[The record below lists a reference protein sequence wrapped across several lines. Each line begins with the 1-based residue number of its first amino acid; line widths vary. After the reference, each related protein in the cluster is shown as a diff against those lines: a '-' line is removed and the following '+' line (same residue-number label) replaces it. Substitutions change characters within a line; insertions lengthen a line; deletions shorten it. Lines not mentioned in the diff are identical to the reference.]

1 MLFTAVCSALEWDS
15 GLWASMN
22 SRWEKLRLGHDS
34 RIALL
39 AIAAALPAVITCAVL
54 LALNGYSPRIQF
66 VVDVFLLLCCAAF
79 AAKVRT
85 HVTSPLR
92 TLANLLEAMREG
104 DYSIRARVED
114 PGEPMGEVM
123 QQVNAMAAT
132 LRDQRLGALEA
143 TALLRKV
150 MEEIDVAAFAFDPQQ
165 SLRLVNRAG
174 ERLLAQP
181 SERLLARD
189 AASLGLDEYLA
200 GEPERTVQRR
210 FPGAMG
216 RWGIRRSQF
225 REGGVPHQLLV
236 VSDLTRPLREQEL
249 QAWQRLVRVIGHELN
264 NSLTPIKSITQSL
277 EDLLKQDPLPDD
289 WAEDMTRGL
298 NVIGNR
304 SESLNRFMSSYAQL
318 AKLPPPRFGAVDLS
332 ALLRRV
338 IRLETR
344 IPVAYDE
351 CAPLVIQG
359 DADQLEQ
366 ALINLLRNA
375 VDAAKETGGGVRVFC
390 RITVPRAE
398 VLIQDEG
405 HGIAN
410 PANLFVPFFTTKRGG
425 SGIGLVLSRQIA
437 EAHNGS
443 LTLRNRV
450 DRPGCEARLT
460 LPVKQP

>member
-1 MLFTAVCSALEWDS
+1 MSSLRSKFRPGHGTRVMLV
-15 GLWASMN
+15 
-22 SRWEKLRLGHDS
+22 
-34 RIALL
+34 
-39 AIAAALPAVITCAVL
+39 AIAAGLPAVIACAVL
-54 LALNGYSPRIQF
+54 LALGHYSTNVQIA
-66 VVDVFLLLCCAAF
+66 VDLFLFFCCLGF
-79 AAKVRT
+79 ALNVKSR
-85 HVTSPLR
+85 VTGPLR

-114 PGEPMGEVM
+114 PTEALGEVM
-123 QQVNAMAAT
+123 HQVNAMAAT

-165 SLRLVNRAG
+165 TLRLVNRAG

-189 AASLGLDEYLA
+189 ASSLGLDEYLS
-200 GEPERTVQRR
+200 GEGERTIQRR
-210 FPGAMG
+210 FPGAIG

-289 WAEDMTRGL
+289 WADDMSRGL

-304 SESLNRFMSSYAQL
+304 SESLNRFMSAYAQL
-318 AKLPPPRFGAVDLS
+318 AKLPAPRFASVELS
-332 ALLRRV
+332 SLIRRV
-338 IRLETR
+338 TRLDTR
-344 IPVAYDE
+344 VSVICEDS
-351 CAPLVIQG
+351 APLVVQG

-366 ALINLLRNA
+366 ALINLVRNG
-375 VDAAKETGGGVRVFC
+375 VDAAKETGGGVKVFC
-390 RITVPRAE
+390 TATPTRAE
-398 VLIQDEG
+398 IVIQDEG
-405 HGIAN
+405 HGISN
-410 PANLFVPFFTTKRGG
+410 LANLFVPFFTTKRGG

-443 LTLRNRV
+443 LSLRNRT
-450 DRPGCEARLT
+450 DSPGCDARLT
-460 LPVKQP
+460 LPLKQS